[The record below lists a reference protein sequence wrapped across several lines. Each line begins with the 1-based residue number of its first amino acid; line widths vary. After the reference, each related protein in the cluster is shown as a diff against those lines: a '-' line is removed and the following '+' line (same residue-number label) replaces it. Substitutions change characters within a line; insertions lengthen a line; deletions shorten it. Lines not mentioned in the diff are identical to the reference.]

1 MLAKQRKKKK
11 EKIERNGFYENMVD
25 NRGILFLLV

>member
-1 MLAKQRKKKK
+1 MLAKQRKKK